1 MSSTKRK
8 EAQRLASQ
16 RLRDE
21 KKAAGLIPYRKYI
34 KPEHVAPMDARLAEL
49 NKTGV

>member
-8 EAQRLASQ
+8 ENQRLASKKG
-16 RLRDE
+16 RDD
-21 KKAAGLIPYRKYI
+21 KKAQGLISYRKYI

-49 NKTGV
+49 NKTE

>member
-21 KKAAGLIPYRKYI
+21 KKARGLKPYRREI
-34 KPEHVAPMDARLAEL
+34 KPEYFPLMDARLAEL
-49 NKTGV
+49 NKD